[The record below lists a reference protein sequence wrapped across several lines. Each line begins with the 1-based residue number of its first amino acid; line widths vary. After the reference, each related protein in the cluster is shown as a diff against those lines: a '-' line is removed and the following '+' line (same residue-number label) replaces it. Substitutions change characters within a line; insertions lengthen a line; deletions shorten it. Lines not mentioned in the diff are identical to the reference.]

1 MSAQSDLDASSD
13 LETFRR
19 ETRGWLE
26 ANCPAEMRQPVVDDT
41 DVCWGGRRWKFKNEA
56 QKVWLEKMAERGW
69 TVPEWPKAYGGGGLN
84 KDQARVLREEM
95 ASLQCRSPLTS
106 FGISMLGPALLKYG
120 NEAQKQE
127 HIPKIVRGE
136 IRWCQGYSEPGAGSD
151 LASLKTRADDQG
163 DHFLVNGSKI
173 WTSYG
178 DKADWIFCLVRTDF
192 NVKKQEGISF
202 LLFDMESSGISTRP
216 IRLISGYS
224 PFTQTFFDNVKVP
237 KTNLVGELNKGWTI
251 AKYLL
256 THERNMIGGMGL
268 GARLGGTLTIGQL
281 AVKNIG
287 LAAGRLAE
295 GALRTEI
302 ARFEMDA
309 QAFALTMARVQAEAK
324 AGNETGAMSSMLKY
338 YGTELNKRRA
348 ELMMSV
354 SGVDS
359 LRFGDSLGEGD
370 PAPAWLRTKANSI
383 EGGTSEVQLNIIA
396 KNVLR
401 LPSA

>member
-1 MSAQSDLDASSD
+1 MSAQPDTQPA

-19 ETRGWLE
+19 ETRAWLE
-26 ANCPAEMRQPVVDDT
+26 ANCPPEMRQPIVDDS
-41 DVCWGGRRWKFKNEA
+41 DVCWGGRNWKFKNEA
-56 QKVWLEKMAERGW
+56 QKVWLEKMAARGW
-69 TVPEWPKAYGGGGLN
+69 TVPEWPKAYGGGGLS
-84 KDQARVLREEM
+84 KDEARLLREEM
-95 ASLQCRSPLTS
+95 TELHCRIPLTS

-120 NEAQKQE
+120 NEEQKKE

-151 LASLKTRADDQG
+151 LASLKTRADDKG

-202 LLFDMESSGISTRP
+202 LLFDMATPGISTQP

-224 PFTQTFFDNVKVP
+224 PFTQTFFDNVTVP

-268 GARLGGTLTIGQL
+268 GLRVGGALTVGQM
-281 AVKNIG
+281 AVKNVG

-295 GALRTEI
+295 GTLRTEI

-354 SGVDS
+354 SGTES
-359 LRFGDSLGEGD
+359 LKFGETPSEGD
-370 PAPAWLRTKANSI
+370 LAPIWLRTKANSI
-383 EGGTSEVQLNIIA
+383 EGGTSEIQLNIIA

>member
-1 MSAQSDLDASSD
+1 MSAQLDLQSSPALDA
-13 LETFRR
+13 FRR
-19 ETRGWLE
+19 DTRAWLE
-26 ANCPAEMRQPVVDDT
+26 ANCPQEMRQPVVDDT
-41 DVCWGGRRWKFKNEA
+41 DVCWGGRNCKFKNEA
-56 QKVWLEKMAERGW
+56 QKTWLEKMAARGW
-69 TVPEWPKAYGGGGLN
+69 TVPEWPKEYGGGGLS
-84 KDQARVLREEM
+84 KDEARVLREELG
-95 ASLQCRSPLTS
+95 ALGCRAALTS

-120 NEAQKQE
+120 NEAQKRE

-151 LASLKTRADDQG
+151 LASLKTRADDKG
-163 DHFLVNGSKI
+163 DHFLINGSKI

-202 LLFDMESSGISTRP
+202 LLFDMASPGISTRP

-237 KTNLVGELNKGWTI
+237 KENLVGELNKGWTI

-268 GARLGGTLTIGQL
+268 GLRVGGTLTVGQL

-287 LAAGRLAE
+287 LAGGKLAE

-348 ELMMSV
+348 ELMMTV
-354 SGVDS
+354 SGTES
-359 LRFGDSLGEGD
+359 LKFGEQPSEGD
-370 PAPAWLRTKANSI
+370 LAPIWLRTKANSI
-383 EGGTSEVQLNIIA
+383 EGGTSEIQLNIIA

-401 LPSA
+401 LPGA